1 MVGRSVG
8 QFVAYKGGKL
18 HCHAPMGALIF
29 HPSEYPATVFSVIES
44 ANKTVSITSDTLFDL
59 VQAKTIFRW
68 ESMSITK
75 TTLIHIL
82 VDYSVKQN
90 GTART
95 YLSFFL
101 TFLLKIISNKT
112 LLSFTSSYIKVNA
125 FFRTIHFI
133 HNIYIYIYICIG
145 LIPFNV
151 ILNMNHESHRF
162 YCS

>member
-1 MVGRSVG
+1 MSVGRSVG
-8 QFVAYKGGKL
+8 WSVCFLQGKGGKL

-59 VQAKTIFRW
+59 VQTKTIFRW

-133 HNIYIYIYICIG
+133 HIYIYTYICIG

-151 ILNMNHESHRF
+151 ILNMNHESH
-162 YCS
+162 